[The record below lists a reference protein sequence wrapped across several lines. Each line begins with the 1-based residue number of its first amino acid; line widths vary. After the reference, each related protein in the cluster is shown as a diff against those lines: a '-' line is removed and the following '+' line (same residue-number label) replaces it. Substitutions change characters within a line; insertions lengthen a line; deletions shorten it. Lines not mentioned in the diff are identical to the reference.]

1 MKIFEIR
8 EMVTDEIKKRILEDQ
23 KNLVDLKFQQELKQ
37 LTNTAKLR
45 LVRKDIAKM
54 KTILKEREMQE
65 TKNSKANNHRNDR
78 SPVPTESERSGTGMN
93 WPLKSAIESEK

>member
-8 EMVTDEIKKRILEDQ
+8 EMSTDEIKKRILEDQ

-54 KTILKEREMQE
+54 KTILIEREMQVNNPPRR
-65 TKNSKANNHRNDR
+65 TKAN
-78 SPVPTESERSGTGMN
+78 
-93 WPLKSAIESEK
+93 K

>member
-8 EMVTDEIKKRILEDQ
+8 EMSTDEIKKRILEDQ

-54 KTILKEREMQE
+54 KTILIEREMQE
-65 TKNSKANNHRNDR
+65 TKNSKAN
-78 SPVPTESERSGTGMN
+78 
-93 WPLKSAIESEK
+93 K

>member
-8 EMVTDEIKKRILEDQ
+8 EMSTDEIKKRILEDQ

-54 KTILKEREMQE
+54 KTILKERDMQE
-65 TKNSKANNHRNDR
+65 TKNSKAN
-78 SPVPTESERSGTGMN
+78 
-93 WPLKSAIESEK
+93 K

>member
-65 TKNSKANNHRNDR
+65 TKNSKAN
-78 SPVPTESERSGTGMN
+78 
-93 WPLKSAIESEK
+93 K

>member
-8 EMVTDEIKKRILEDQ
+8 EMSTDEIKKRVLEDQ

-45 LVRKDIAKM
+45 LVRRDIAKM

-65 TKNSKANNHRNDR
+65 TKNSKAN
-78 SPVPTESERSGTGMN
+78 
-93 WPLKSAIESEK
+93 K

>member
-8 EMVTDEIKKRILEDQ
+8 EMSTDEIKKRILEDQ

-45 LVRKDIAKM
+45 LVRRDIAKM
-54 KTILKEREMQE
+54 NTIL
-65 TKNSKANNHRNDR
+65 
-78 SPVPTESERSGTGMN
+78 
-93 WPLKSAIESEK
+93 

>member
-8 EMVTDEIKKRILEDQ
+8 EMSTDEIKKRILEDQ

-54 KTILKEREMQE
+54 KTILKERDMQVNNPPLR
-65 TKNSKANNHRNDR
+65 TKAN
-78 SPVPTESERSGTGMN
+78 
-93 WPLKSAIESEK
+93 K